1 MKTLYVDSSSQ
12 LQKIMSA
19 RNGRWLGLVSVS
31 SEEQARAE
39 AAKHFE
45 VKPEQILLVCK
56 PNKTHKYTVWYAT
69 VE

>member
-1 MKTLYVDSSSQ
+1 
-12 LQKIMSA
+12 MSA
-19 RNGRWLGLVSVS
+19 RNGRWFGLVSVS

-45 VKPEQILLVCK
+45 VEPEQILLVCK